1 MFSGVGDD
9 RADLSISPWLLEEEC
24 DLRYDNA
31 TSSITS
37 TSFLYC
43 VKKVSKTNASDKPK
57 MAAF

>member
-9 RADLSISPWLLEEEC
+9 EVDFSISPRLLEDAC

-43 VKKVSKTNASDKPK
+43 VKCQKKKNV
-57 MAAF
+57 

>member
-9 RADLSISPWLLEEEC
+9 RADLSISPRLLEDEC

-43 VKKVSKTNASDKPK
+43 VKCEKQMHQTK
-57 MAAF
+57 MAPF